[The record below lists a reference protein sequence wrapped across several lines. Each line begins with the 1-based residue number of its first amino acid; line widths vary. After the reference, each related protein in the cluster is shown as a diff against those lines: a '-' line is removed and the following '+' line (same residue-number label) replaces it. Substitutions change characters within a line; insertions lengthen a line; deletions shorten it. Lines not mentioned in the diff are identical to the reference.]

1 MNSILADIRFAL
13 RQLRRSPGFTLT
25 AVLTLSLTV
34 GLAATVFSVFDAL
47 LIRPLPYGEPDRI
60 VVLRPY
66 SQSGYNQPASSPEY
80 QFWRENNRSF
90 TALAGFSEQT
100 MNLRGPQGPAAIH
113 AVHSTDNFFDAL
125 GVHAILG
132 RTFLPSENAR
142 GRTDV
147 AVLSY
152 TLWRK
157 SFDGRKNVLGS
168 KIELDGRP
176 VTVVGVMPASFRF
189 PLQQSE
195 VAYTP
200 FTPQEDDLSHTGRHW
215 MWTFGHL
222 KPGMTAAQ
230 AQADMTRV
238 LTAYAQVRPDSKG
251 RRMQLTSMAEAV
263 LGQTGGLVIVLA
275 LAVVAVLLLGCV
287 NIAGLMLVRG
297 LRRERELALR
307 AAIGASRTRLARQL
321 LSEIALLAVAGT
333 AGGAIAA
340 FLLLQAVHT
349 LLAASLDRGAEI
361 ALNAPVL
368 LASLLAALLTL
379 LLAGLLPV
387 RQLFAVA
394 PADALRNGSS
404 GTGTNRTQQRLSAV
418 FIATQMA
425 LAMVLL
431 VTSGLLLRA
440 LSTLRTT
447 DLGFSSDHLLVE
459 DVALSRET
467 LEGRDLLQT
476 FYNPLLERVRALP
489 GVKSAAI
496 INLLPVA
503 VSGFNGDI
511 QIVGHQ
517 PAPPNTEQ
525 LAEYRLISPGYHAA
539 MGTRL
544 LHGRLFDDR
553 LDASKSQP
561 VLIVN
566 EAFVKKFFAPG
577 EDPIGKH
584 IDDNDVKP
592 EIIGVVSDQRQNL
605 FQPPLAETDFPVSQV
620 SIKNHA
626 QYMQDMQLVIRTTAY
641 LDPLTLA
648 EPLRKIMQ
656 QLDPGLP
663 FRPAQTMT
671 DVVGEAL
678 VLERMEGWLFVTF
691 AALAVLL
698 AALGLYGLT
707 AQRVEQG
714 RRDIGIRM
722 ALGAQRWQVLLLW
735 LRRVAA
741 ISLAGLAA
749 GLVLSF
755 ALRKVIASVLTVRAP
770 HEALFLTL
778 LVLAMELVAL
788 LASAAPALRA
798 ASVDPVEVLRAE

>member
-1 MNSILADIRFAL
+1 MQTLLADLRFAL

-60 VVLRPY
+60 VVTIPRSP
-66 SQSGYNQPASSPEY
+66 SGYTQPATSPEY
-80 QFWRENNRSF
+80 KFWRENNRSF

-125 GVHAILG
+125 GVHALLG

-142 GRTDV
+142 GRADV

-157 SFDGRKNVLGS
+157 SFGGRSNVLGS

-176 VTVVGVMPASFRF
+176 VTVIGVMPASFRY

-200 FTPQEDDLSHTGRHW
+200 FTPQEDDLSRAGSHW
-215 MWTFGHL
+215 MQTFGHL
-222 KPGMTAAQ
+222 KPGMTVAQ

-251 RRMQLTSMAEAV
+251 RRMQLTSMAEAT
-263 LGQTGGLVIVLA
+263 LGQTGGLVKVLA
-275 LAVVAVLLLGCV
+275 LAVIAVLLLGCV

-307 AAIGASRTRLARQL
+307 SAIGASRGRLAGQL
-321 LSEIALLAVAGT
+321 FTEITLLAVAGA
-333 AGGAIAA
+333 AGGTIAA
-340 FLLLQAVHT
+340 WLLLQAVRT
-349 LLAASLDRGAEI
+349 LLEASLDRGAEI
-361 ALNAPVL
+361 GLNLPVVC
-368 LASLLAALLTL
+368 ASLFAAMLTL
-379 LLAGLLPV
+379 LIAGLLPL
-387 RQLFAVA
+387 RQLVSIA
-394 PADALRNGSS
+394 PADALRSGSS
-404 GTGTNRTQQRLSAV
+404 GTGTNRAQQRLSAI
-418 FIATQMA
+418 FIAAQMA

-431 VTSGLLLRA
+431 VTSSLLLRSLA
-440 LSTLRTT
+440 TLRGT
-447 DLGFSSDHLLVE
+447 DLGFRADHLLTE
-459 DVALSRET
+459 DVNLSSGT
-467 LEGRDLLQT
+467 IAGRDLVHT
-476 FYNPLLERVRALP
+476 FYEPLLERVRALP
-489 GVKSAAI
+489 GVQSAAV
-496 INLLPVA
+496 INILPVQ
-503 VSGFNGDI
+503 SYGFNSEVH
-511 QIVGHQ
+511 IVGKP
-517 PAPPNTEQ
+517 PAPKNQET
-525 LAEYRLISPGYHAA
+525 LAEERNVSLDYYKTI
-539 MGTRL
+539 GTRL
-544 LHGRLFDDR
+544 LRGRSFDAAQDTAKTR
-553 LDASKSQP
+553 TVAVVD
-561 VLIVN
+561 
-566 EAFVKKFFAPG
+566 EAFVKKFFNPG
-577 EDPIGKH
+577 EDPIGRQ
-584 IDDNDVKP
+584 IDDDDKTV
-592 EIIGVVSDQRQNL
+592 IIGVVSNQRQYL
-605 FQPPLAETDFPVSQV
+605 YQPPMAEVDSTLTQFPV
-620 SIKNHA
+620 
-626 QYMQDMQLVIRTTAY
+626 QYMSYLQDMKLVIRTGV
-641 LDPLTLA
+641 DPLTLA

-671 DVVGEAL
+671 DIVGEAL
-678 VLERMEGWLFVTF
+678 VLERMEGWLFGTF

-698 AALGLYGLT
+698 AALGLYGLI

-714 RRDIGIRM
+714 RRDIGVRM

-749 GLVLSF
+749 GLALSF

-770 HEALFLTL
+770 HELLFLAL
-778 LVLAMELVAL
+778 LVVAMELVAL